1 MTILNL
7 TQHAATSDQVLA
19 GVTEPT
25 DKASV
30 QALLTFEELPSAA
43 LVAERALALA
53 QLALVSDCQAA
64 MIGGAPFF
72 MGPLER
78 ALVAVGVTP
87 FYSFTR
93 REAAEVP
100 DGNGGVRKT
109 QVFRHVGFVEAVM
122 D

>member
-1 MTILNL
+1 MSILNL
-7 TQHAATSDQVLA
+7 TQHAATADQALA
-19 GVTEPT
+19 GVVEPA
-25 DKASV
+25 DKAAV
-30 QALLTFEELPSAA
+30 QELLTFEELPSAA
-43 LVAERALALA
+43 LVAERAQALA
-53 QLALVSDCQAA
+53 QLASASGCRSA

-78 ALVAVGVTP
+78 ALVATGFTP

-93 REAAEVP
+93 REAADVP